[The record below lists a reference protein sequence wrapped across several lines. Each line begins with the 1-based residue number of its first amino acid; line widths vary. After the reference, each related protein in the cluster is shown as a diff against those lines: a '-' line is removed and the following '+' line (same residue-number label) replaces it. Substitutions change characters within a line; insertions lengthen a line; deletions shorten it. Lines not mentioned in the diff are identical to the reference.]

1 MAKNHQVGHCSCEHT
16 MKIEKEK
23 MAEVRREEEK
33 VANKIKSHEKHCG
46 K

>member
-1 MAKNHQVGHCSCEHT
+1 MSKHHRISHCDSEHT

-23 MAEVRREEEK
+23 MA
-33 VANKIKSHEKHCG
+33 NKFKCHEKSCG

>member
-1 MAKNHQVGHCSCEHT
+1 

-23 MAEVRREEEK
+23 MAEVRKEEEK
-33 VANKIKSHEKHCG
+33 MANKFKCHEKSCG

>member
-1 MAKNHQVGHCSCEHT
+1 MSKHHRINHCDGEHS

-23 MAEVRREEEK
+23 VEEMRREEEK
-33 VANKIKSHEKHCG
+33 MAKKIKSHEKSCG

>member
-1 MAKNHQVGHCSCEHT
+1 MAKNHKINHCDCEHT
-16 MKIEKEK
+16 IRIEKEK

-33 VANKIKSHEKHCG
+33 VANKIKVHERCCG